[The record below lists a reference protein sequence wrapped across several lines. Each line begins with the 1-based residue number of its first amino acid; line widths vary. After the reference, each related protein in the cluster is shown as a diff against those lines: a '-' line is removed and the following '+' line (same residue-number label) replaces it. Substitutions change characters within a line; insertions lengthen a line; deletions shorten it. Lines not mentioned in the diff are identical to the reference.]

1 MFAGLQT
8 LRKQAVSLSP
18 ASLAS
23 RWLSSSTSAAAAVRN
38 LAASRSKPFEI
49 TKKNER
55 VVMWKLYAS
64 FHRHNTLCS
73 FVAVVE
79 DMDFLKKNEHL
90 SYNEKVLYYMQ
101 LPHHIKLHYSAGM
114 LGFRKSN
121 RAEYEA
127 AYQVSTRLFK
137 AIEEKNLLAP
147 NDKVE
152 IVLKDFGKGREA
164 FSSALQGKE
173 GAFIRPHVVR
183 VTDKTKLKFGGARS
197 KKLRR
202 L

>member
-1 MFAGLQT
+1 MFSGLNT
-8 LRKQAVSLSP
+8 LRKQAISLNTG
-18 ASLAS
+18 SLAS
-23 RWLSSSTSAAAAVRN
+23 RWLSTS
-38 LAASRSKPFEI
+38 LAAFATARSAMASRTKPFEVV
-49 TKKNER
+49 KKNER

-64 FHRHNTLCS
+64 FHRHNTHCS

-79 DMDFLKKNEHL
+79 DLDFLKKNEDL

-137 AIEEKNLLAP
+137 DIEEKNLLAP

-152 IVLKDFGKGREA
+152 VVLKDFGKGREA

-173 GAFIRPHVVR
+173 GAFIRPHIVR
-183 VTDKTKLKFGGARS
+183 VTDNTKLKFGGARS

>member
-1 MFAGLQT
+1 MFSGLNT
-8 LRKQAVSLSP
+8 LRKQAISLNTS
-18 ASLAS
+18 SLAS
-23 RWLSSSTSAAAAVRN
+23 RWFSTSLSPAAAVRSSI
-38 LAASRSKPFEI
+38 ASRTKPFEV

-79 DMDFLKKNEHL
+79 DMDFLKKNPDL
-90 SYNEKVLYYMQ
+90 SYNEKVLYYMR

-137 AIEEKNLLAP
+137 AIEEKNLLGP

-152 IVLKDFGKGREA
+152 VVLKDFGKGREA

-173 GAFIRPHVVR
+173 GAFIRPHIAR
-183 VTDKTKLKFGGARS
+183 VTDNTKLKFGGARS

>member
-1 MFAGLQT
+1 MFSGLNT
-8 LRKQAVSLSP
+8 LRKQAISLNTS
-18 ASLAS
+18 SLAS
-23 RWLSSSTSAAAAVRN
+23 KWLSTSSINFAVSRSSI
-38 LAASRSKPFEI
+38 ASRSKPFEI

-79 DMDFLKKNEHL
+79 DLDFLKKNEDL
-90 SYNEKVLYYMQ
+90 SYNEKVLYYMR

-173 GAFIRPHVVR
+173 GAFIRPHIVR
-183 VTDKTKLKFGGARS
+183 VTDNTKLKFGGARS

>member
-1 MFAGLQT
+1 MFSGLNT
-8 LRKQAVSLSP
+8 LRKQAISLNTS
-18 ASLAS
+18 SIAS
-23 RWLSSSTSAAAAVRN
+23 RWLSTSMTPFAAARSAVT
-38 LAASRSKPFEI
+38 SRTKPFEI

-79 DMDFLKKNEHL
+79 DLDFLKKNEDL
-90 SYNEKVLYYMQ
+90 SYNEKVLYYMR

-137 AIEEKNLLAP
+137 AIEEKNLLSP

-152 IVLKDFGKGREA
+152 VVLKDFGKGREA

-173 GAFIRPHVVR
+173 GAFIRPHIVR
-183 VTDKTKLKFGGARS
+183 VTDNTKLKFGGARS

>member
-1 MFAGLQT
+1 MTNFVAV
-8 LRKQAVSLSP
+8 QAPIESQE
-18 ASLAS
+18 
-23 RWLSSSTSAAAAVRN
+23 TSVEAAR
-38 LAASRSKPFEI
+38 
-49 TKKNER
+49 KNER
-55 VVMWKLYAS
+55 VVMWKLYGS

-79 DMDFLKKNEHL
+79 DLNFLKKNKNL
-90 SYNEKVLYYMQ
+90 SYNEKVLYYMR
-101 LPHHIKLHYSAGM
+101 LPHHIKLHFSAGM

-147 NDKVE
+147 SDKIE

-183 VTDKTKLKFGGARS
+183 VTDNTKLKFGGARP
-197 KKLRR
+197 KKVRR